1 MQKFM
6 IFHASGV
13 DSNSVHSHDAGT
25 NLDIAAF
32 PTSSITS
39 MSADEDYVY
48 LWFGGGTQFEGGWG
62 GTATETMEQAK
73 VRLDVGEGL
82 ENTVIKDLIA
92 LINGGPHSDGTILFD
107 AVNGVWPIDN
117 VEAITIYRTTT
128 TYTIASD

>member
-73 VRLDVGEGL
+73 VRLDVGEGK
-82 ENTVIKDLIA
+82 ENTVIKDLVA

-107 AVNGVWPIDN
+107 AVNSVWPISN

-128 TYTIASD
+128 THTIASD

>member
-1 MQKFM
+1 M

-13 DSNSVHSHDAGT
+13 DSSSVHSHDAGT
-25 NLDIAAF
+25 NIDIAAF

-48 LWFGGGTQFEGGWG
+48 LWFGGATQFEGGWG
-62 GTATETMEQAK
+62 GTATETMEQTK
-73 VRLDVGEGL
+73 VRLDVGEGK

-107 AVNGVWPIDN
+107 AVNSVWPIPN